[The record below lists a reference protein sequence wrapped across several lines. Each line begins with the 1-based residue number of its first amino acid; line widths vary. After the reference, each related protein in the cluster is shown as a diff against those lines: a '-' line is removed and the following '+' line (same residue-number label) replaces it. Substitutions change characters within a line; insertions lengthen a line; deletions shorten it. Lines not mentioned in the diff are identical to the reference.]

1 MQENILSKSFA
12 PFSILRFSFPNIV
25 MMVFLSLYTIV
36 DGMFISRFVSTIALS
51 AVNIAYPISSVQL
64 GIGIMIGTGGSAIIA
79 KKMGEQKIDEA
90 RKDFTSFVL
99 FAIILGVI
107 IAFLSLIFLD
117 PILIFLG
124 SSKIQM
130 PLCHVYTYILMFF
143 TPMFFLQAAFQSFFV
158 AAGKPN
164 LGLLAIVLGGIGNV
178 ILDYLFMGVFHWGI
192 SGAAIATGIGY
203 SVPACIGIFYFTIN
217 KNQPLYFEKTKLN
230 FLVLFQGCMNGIS
243 EMISNVSVAVTTF
256 LFNLIFMYYW
266 KEEGVAAIT
275 IVMYY
280 QFVFSSI
287 FIGFSLGIAPIISYK
302 YGAKDYIQ
310 LKKITYF
317 GMFFIVACSI
327 VAYGIS
333 ILTIRQSL
341 SLFTENKKVF
351 QLVLEGFPVFA
362 TSFLLMGIS
371 IFASGFFT
379 ALNNGIVSG
388 IISFTRTFL
397 FLIICM
403 LLFPYWFGSIG
414 IWWAVPV
421 AELFGV
427 CVSCIFLVT
436 KKKIYHY

>member
-1 MQENILSKSFA
+1 MQENILSRSFS
-12 PFSILRFSFPNIV
+12 PLSILRFSFPNIV
-25 MMVFLSLYTIV
+25 MMIFLSLYTIV
-36 DGMFISRFVSTIALS
+36 DGMFISRLVSTIALS

-79 KKMGEQKIDEA
+79 KKMGEQKIEEA

-99 FAIILGVI
+99 FSIFLGVF
-107 IAFLSLIFLD
+107 IAIVSLIFLD

-124 SSKIQM
+124 SSKVQM
-130 PLCHVYTYILMFF
+130 PLCHVYTYILMLF
-143 TPMFFLQAAFQSFFV
+143 TPMLFLQAAFQSFFV

-164 LGLLAIVLGGIGNV
+164 LGLIAIVLGGIGNV
-178 ILDYLFMGVFHWGI
+178 ILDYLFMGIFHWGI
-192 SGAAIATGIGY
+192 AGAAIATGIGY
-203 SVPACIGIFYFTIN
+203 SIPACIGIFYFIVN
-217 KNQPLYFEKTKLN
+217 KKQPLYFEKTKIH
-230 FLVLFQGCMNGIS
+230 FSIVLQGCMNGIS

-310 LKKITYF
+310 LKNITRF
-317 GMFFIVACSI
+317 GIIFVIACAI
-327 VAYGIS
+327 IAYGIS
-333 ILTIRQSL
+333 MLTIQQSL
-341 SLFTENKKVF
+341 SLFTENKIVF
-351 QLVLEGFPVFA
+351 QLVLEGFPIFA
-362 TSFLLMGIS
+362 SSFLLMGIS

-388 IISFTRTFL
+388 IISFVRTFL
-397 FLIICM
+397 FLIVCM
-403 LLFPYWFGSIG
+403 LLFPYWFGSRG
-414 IWWAVPV
+414 IWWAVPI
-421 AELFGV
+421 AELLGV
-427 CVSCIFLVT
+427 FVSAFFLI
-436 KKKIYHY
+436 KNKQIYHY